1 MIQRMKTTTQ
11 NKNRKLKMRPSV
23 MNNRILT
30 LGIAWASLLTAQADV
45 GPIDFETTGDL
56 TNNFRLAA
64 NGYLISQTSFGT
76 LINDYV
82 VHNNNPFNSN
92 GGTVGVYDLTPGDG
106 ATTQNL
112 FGGQLKIEFDIS
124 AAQPATS
131 FGVLLLDPANPNNNL
146 LALLN
151 LDNNLGTNETI
162 RFFRDG
168 NLPSAGTLVGSP
180 VNGDGGVSISPDS
193 DPVWGHVVVDYL
205 PDKGGGI
212 PELTLTVGSLAATS
226 AFDASNALPSAVEV
240 AFRVYDVNGTGT
252 AKLDNF
258 RITQVPE
265 PGSAGLIR
273 LGIGGLIFFLSR
285 RQRSRL
291 SQSAL

>member
-1 MIQRMKTTTQ
+1 M
-11 NKNRKLKMRPSV
+11 KNRVLA
-23 MNNRILT
+23 
-30 LGIAWASLLTAQADV
+30 LGVAWASLLTVQADV

-56 TNNFRLAA
+56 ANNFRLAA
-64 NGYLISQTSFGT
+64 NGYLISQTGYGALT
-76 LINDYV
+76 NDYV

-92 GGTVGVYDLTPGDG
+92 GGTVGVYDLTPEDG

-112 FGGQLKIEFDIS
+112 FGGQLTIEFDIS

-146 LALLN
+146 LGLLN
-151 LDNNLGTNETI
+151 VDNNLGTNETI

-168 NLPSAGTLVGSP
+168 TLPSAGTLVGSA
-180 VNGDGGVSISPDS
+180 VNGDGGLSISPDS

-212 PELTLTVGSLAATS
+212 PELKLTVGSLAATS
-226 AFDASNALPSAVEV
+226 AFDASHALPSAVEV
-240 AFRVYDVNGTGT
+240 AFRIYDVNGTGT

-265 PGSAGLIR
+265 PGSASLIGL
-273 LGIGGLIFFLSR
+273 GMGGLMFCLR
-285 RQRSRL
+285 RRRESGF
-291 SQSAL
+291 SQSAF